1 MGQSAWL
8 KTSCATLQ
16 VQPARVNG
24 GRRGQLDKPLI
35 QKNLIICHH
44 HGNGLGRNRKNGVES
59 PYKTA
64 GIYAGVYSRP
74 SLIHTQMKSSLRFGL
89 CKRYLQQ
96 QKRFPG
102 FSELPAGANAKE
114 TKWNRRERER
124 MCEPI
129 SRANY

>member
-1 MGQSAWL
+1 MQGLHL
-8 KTSCATLQ
+8 KN
-16 VQPARVNG
+16 R
-24 GRRGQLDKPLI
+24 
-35 QKNLIICHH
+35 
-44 HGNGLGRNRKNGVES
+44 GNGLLRNRKTDVES

-74 SLIHTQMKSSLRFGL
+74 SLIHTQMNSSLRFGL

-114 TKWNRRERER
+114 KKWNRREREDVR
-124 MCEPI
+124 GYFTCKLLTHQCATSGVGITTVGPSAPVLTEQ
-129 SRANY
+129 YL